1 MLIHLLFEAWFHWST
16 ALHLLQAEESY
27 CLANTGVL
35 SEFQL
40 FPFPAEG
47 LSEGAECENG
57 DAEYLFTVHVAAL
70 KR

>member
-1 MLIHLLFEAWFHWST
+1 M
-16 ALHLLQAEESY
+16 QAEDSY